1 MTTVTASAKTPAPL
15 IRLPTRFTT
24 GSVQLNIGVVILTTI
39 AMALLLQ
46 EVLVTSAMLDGNL
59 SQRLRGPSWWDTN
72 RGNGLMGT
80 DQLGRDLFF
89 RVLAGFPWSLG
100 ISGIAVCMVAL
111 IGTFIGLV
119 GAWSTGFSRTI
130 VLLGIS
136 SIISMPFLVLA
147 LVVIALIGRGFWPL
161 TLTMGFIAWPAIARV
176 IYAESRGLLMREYVL
191 AARLFGVSKWAILFG
206 HVLPGLR
213 PTILVMAAFF
223 FAVLLI
229 IESALS
235 FLGLGAPLN
244 APSWGNMLSDSRQYL
259 VNAPWMMFV
268 PAGAICS
275 TVISLNL
282 IGDGVAELSRRRAR
296 AVEV

>member
-1 MTTVTASAKTPAPL
+1 MTTTVSTPATKTL
-15 IRLPTRFTT
+15 ALSIKLPRKFNT
-24 GSVQLNIGVVILTTI
+24 GSTQLNIGIVLFTTVVL
-39 AMALLLQ
+39 ALILQ
-46 EVLVTSAMLDGNL
+46 ELFVSSAMLDGNL
-59 SQRLRGPSWWDTN
+59 SKRLRWSGD
-72 RGNGLMGT
+72 GVGILGT
-80 DQLGRDLFF
+80 DQLGRDLFY

-100 ISGIAVCMVAL
+100 ISGVAVVLVAT
-111 IGTFIGLV
+111 IGTFVGLI
-119 GAWSTGFSRTI
+119 GAWYTGITRTI
-130 VLLGIS
+130 VLLGVS
-136 SIISMPFLVLA
+136 AIIAMPFLVLA

-161 TLTMGFIAWPAIARV
+161 SLTMGCIAWPAISRV
-176 IYAESRGLLMREYVL
+176 IYAESRGLLTREYVL
-191 AARLFGVSKWAILFG
+191 AARLFGVSQWSILFG

-213 PTILVMAAFF
+213 PTILVMAAFY
-223 FAVLLI
+223 FATLLI

-268 PAGAICS
+268 PAGAICMS
-275 TVISLNL
+275 VISLNL